1 MNENNFKNVK
11 FYDYQPNK
19 AELNEEI
26 RINSTPEEWVGMPFG
41 QVTSHYKIN
50 IIEKLH
56 EK

>member
-26 RINSTPEEWVGMPFG
+26 RINSTPEE
-41 QVTSHYKIN
+41 
-50 IIEKLH
+50 
-56 EK
+56 